1 MVLMTLTAVTP
12 ETATIVPTVWLTGML
27 AMTVCDAPSQTSTP
41 DMPDEP
47 VVDPGVIETR
57 TVPSTVET
65 IDTSAPVMD
74 TTGMAEML
82 TGPLTTTK
90 TLVPVT
96 ETTPETATESATRTT
111 RPKTLAA
118 SDAVEPCSAWFAPAV
133 VPVIETATPT
143 EAPET
148 VPAVLTVSVV
158 GEIVTVPLTTAE
170 TEAPCWIVTEAPVTV
185 PAVLTVTVPD
195 TRTVPR
201 TVATVKLVATDTRI
215 VPSTVAIVA
224 AVARVTICVPRI
236 VSTVMAV
243 ATLTR
248 TVPSTVS
255 TVLMS
260 MTPPD
265 TWTVPEIRAV
275 TDAPATVAAVLTV
288 SVVGALVTVPETCA
302 TTETPWTWSTVPV
315 MIRTPA
321 GVTFRG
327 MTAVPL
333 IQATPARPRRLT

>member
-1 MVLMTLTAVTP
+1 MIVPTVADAATLTSTVPRSVTTVLTLLTAVTP
-12 ETATIVPTVWLTGML
+12 ETAMMVPTVAEAATETSTVPSSVMTVPRTADTVML
-27 AMTVCDAPSQTSTP
+27 ARTERPGTTLTVCEAPSHTTGPVTP
-41 DMPDEP
+41 ESA
-47 VVDPGVIETR
+47 VVDRPIRYTPRPLAADPGLVTEVDIPTRLTICVPRIVLTMLTRAPVIET
-57 TVPSTVET
+57 
-65 IDTSAPVMD
+65 
-74 TTGMAEML
+74 TGIADML

-148 VPAVLTVSVV
+148 VPAVLTVNVV

-248 TVPSTVS
+248 TVPRTVS

-265 TWTVPEIRAV
+265 TWTVPEI
-275 TDAPATVAAVLTV
+275 
-288 SVVGALVTVPETCA
+288 
-302 TTETPWTWSTVPV
+302 
-315 MIRTPA
+315 
-321 GVTFRG
+321 
-327 MTAVPL
+327 
-333 IQATPARPRRLT
+333 